1 MKIITDEQIAA
12 LGITPAH
19 CVAWVVES
27 FKSKPE
33 ADMPAKISVHP
44 FEDSFFTAMPC
55 YHPAVGK
62 VGVKVI
68 SRVPGSVPSLKSKMM
83 LFDAA
88 SGDMLALIDTNWIT
102 AMRTGAVAALAA
114 KTFVNDFAR
123 APIGMVGMGV
133 MGQAALDCILALNP
147 SAEIHILKYKDH
159 VEKTRTR
166 HPEAKI
172 ISVDSKEALISG
184 TAALISAVTVMHDQ
198 FLPESIYPKGY
209 TLIPVHV
216 RGFQDCDL
224 TFDKIFGDDTAHMRS
239 WKNFAHYPYFA
250 EFSDV
255 LLGKTLGRTSPAERI
270 ISYNYGLGLHD
281 LWYASR
287 IFCRIC
293 SGEW

>member
-1 MKIITDEQIAA
+1 MKIITDDQVGA
-12 LGITPAH
+12 LGITPAQ
-19 CVAWVVES
+19 CVEWVERS
-27 FKSKPE
+27 FKSKPD
-33 ADMPAKISVHP
+33 ADMPVKISVHP
-44 FEDSFFTAMPC
+44 FEDSFYTAMPC

-114 KTFVNDFAR
+114 KTFVNDFAH
-123 APIGMVGMGV
+123 ASIGMVGMGV
-133 MGQAALDCILALNP
+133 MGQATLDCLLAINP
-147 SAEIHILKYKDH
+147 SVVIHILNHKDH
-159 VEKTRTR
+159 VEKTRAR
-166 HPEAKI
+166 HPEAEI
-172 ISVDSKEALISG
+172 YAADTKEELVANTS
-184 TAALISAVTVMHDQ
+184 ALISAVTVMHDQ
-198 FLPESIYPKGY
+198 FLPESTYPKGY

-224 TFDKIFGDDTAHMRS
+224 TFDKIFGDDTAHMRL
-239 WKNFAHYPYFA
+239 WKNFTHYRQFA
-250 EFSDV
+250 ELSDV
-255 LLGKTLGRTSPAERI
+255 LLGKMPGRETVEERI

-287 IFCRIC
+287 IFTMLAAL
-293 SGEW
+293 

>member
-1 MKIITDEQIAA
+1 MKIITDDQIAA
-12 LGITPAH
+12 LGITAAQ
-19 CVAWVVES
+19 CVAWVEES

-44 FEDSFFTAMPC
+44 VADSFFTAMPC

-83 LFDAA
+83 LFDAS

-133 MGQAALDCILALNP
+133 MGQATLDCLLALNP
-147 SAEIHILKYKDH
+147 SAEIHILNYKDH
-159 VEKTRTR
+159 VEKTRAR
-166 HPEAKI
+166 HPEANI
-172 ISVDSKEALISG
+172 IAVASKKALVAE

-198 FLPESIYPKGY
+198 FLPEGVYPAGY

-224 TFDKIFGDDTAHMRS
+224 TFDKIFGDDTAHIRN
-239 WKNFAHYPYFA
+239 WKNFAHYRKFA

-255 LLGKTLGRTSPAERI
+255 LLGKTPGRETADERI

-281 LWYASR
+281 LQYAAK
-287 IFCRIC
+287 IYQLLA
-293 SGEW
+293 